1 MDIYITTRCVLQLK
15 LSVECFAM
23 QLKVLETIIGGAC
36 FPAGQGLCSVWEA
49 VTIAQP
55 GVAAAPTFCSTHS
68 AVHILQHTAQ
78 TQTGN
83 NEYTTS
89 SFMRLH
95 RFMRRLN
102 VHKTEINMYISKQ
115 IMWPVELIP

>member
-36 FPAGQGLCSVWEA
+36 FPPGQGLCSVWEA

-102 VHKTEINMYISKQ
+102 IHKTEICTYQSRLCGQ
-115 IMWPVELIP
+115 